1 MQWIRQ
7 SPISTPVVVAAAASV
22 GAGLVHAAAA
32 GSHNGDATL
41 AWLFALTAAAQLSWG
56 ALAGAWPR
64 RLMIAAGAVLNG
76 GAALAWLLSR
86 TVGLFGPLAEVEPVG
101 TQDTLAAVLGALAAV
116 AALVALRYH
125 AKRLDLSVAAVAAGL
140 VVLLAVPAMA
150 AEHTHGP
157 SHDHDHGTTEVA
169 AGHTHTDSGGGA
181 TAAHDHSTGASASE
195 AAAGDPIVSMSDPRL
210 TREQRQRATTLLNGT
225 RAAMASFT
233 DEASVVAA
241 GYTSIGDG
249 RKVGGFEHFV
259 NAKYMFDGN
268 ELDPLHVESIVMQ
281 RQADGSKTIA
291 SAMYILEPGSTMAN
305 VPDIAGGLTPW
316 HDHQNL
322 CWEGNKLVGIL
333 VAGKCVPRGEFR
345 ATAPMIH
352 VWMQETPCGPFTGI
366 EGHGGGNCAHSH
378 TSA

>member
-1 MQWIRQ
+1 MHWTRR
-7 SPISTPVVVAAAASV
+7 SPISTPVVVAAAASL

-41 AWLFALTAAAQLSWG
+41 AWLFALTAAAQLLWG
-56 ALAGAWPR
+56 ALAVVWPSR
-64 RLMIAAGAVLNG
+64 ITLAAGVALNG

-86 TVGLFGPLAEVEPVG
+86 TVGLFGSLAAVEPVG
-101 TQDTLAAVLGALAAV
+101 TQDLLAAVLGAIAAG
-116 AALVALRYH
+116 AALVAVLGVVERMD
-125 AKRLDLSVAAVAAGL
+125 APIAAVAAGL
-140 VVLLAVPAMA
+140 VVFLAVPAMA

-157 SHDHDHGTTEVA
+157 SHDHEHGEATTEAA
-169 AGHTHTDSGGGA
+169 AGHDHAAESGEA
-181 TAAHDHSTGASASE
+181 TAAHDHDDT
-195 AAAGDPIVSMSDPRL
+195 AAALGAPIVSLSDPRL

-225 RAAMASFT
+225 RAAMANFT

-249 RKVGGFEHFV
+249 RRVGGFEHFV
-259 NAKYMFDGN
+259 NTKYMFDGN
-268 ELDPLHVESIVMQ
+268 ELDPLHIESIVMQ

-291 SAMYILEPGSTMAN
+291 SAMYILESGSTMAN

-322 CWEGNKLVGIL
+322 CWEGNKLVGLL

-352 VWMQETPCGPFTGI
+352 VWMHDTPCGPFTGI
-366 EGHGGGNCAHSH
+366 EGHGGADCSHSH
-378 TSA
+378 PSA

>member
-1 MQWIRQ
+1 MHWTRR
-7 SPISTPVVVAAAASV
+7 SPISTPVVVAAAASL

-41 AWLFALTAAAQLSWG
+41 AWLFALTAAAQLLWG
-56 ALAGAWPR
+56 ALAVVWPSR
-64 RLMIAAGAVLNG
+64 ITLAAGVALNG

-86 TVGLFGPLAEVEPVG
+86 TVGLFGSLAAVEPVG
-101 TQDTLAAVLGALAAV
+101 TQDLLAAVLGAIAAG
-116 AALVALRYH
+116 AALVAVLGVVERM
-125 AKRLDLSVAAVAAGL
+125 DVSIAAVAAGL
-140 VVLLAVPAMA
+140 VVFLAVPAMA

-157 SHDHDHGTTEVA
+157 SHDHEHGEATTEAA
-169 AGHTHTDSGGGA
+169 AGHDHAAESGEA
-181 TAAHDHSTGASASE
+181 TAAHDHDDT
-195 AAAGDPIVSMSDPRL
+195 AAALGAPIVSLSDPRL

-225 RAAMASFT
+225 RAAMANFT

-249 RKVGGFEHFV
+249 RRVGGFEHFV
-259 NAKYMFDGN
+259 NTKYMFDGN
-268 ELDPLHVESIVMQ
+268 ELDPLHIESIVMQ

-291 SAMYILEPGSTMAN
+291 SAMYILESGSTMAN

-322 CWEGNKLVGIL
+322 CWEGNKLVGLL

-352 VWMQETPCGPFTGI
+352 VWMHDTPCGPFTGI
-366 EGHGGGNCAHSH
+366 EGHGGADCSHSH
-378 TSA
+378 PSA

>member
-1 MQWIRQ
+1 MHWTRR
-7 SPISTPVVVAAAASV
+7 SPISTPVVVAAAASL

-41 AWLFALTAAAQLSWG
+41 AWLFALTAAAQLLWG
-56 ALAGAWPR
+56 ALAVVSPSR
-64 RLMIAAGAVLNG
+64 ITLAAGVALNG

-86 TVGLFGPLAEVEPVG
+86 TVGLFGSLAAVEPVG
-101 TQDTLAAVLGALAAV
+101 TQDLLAAVLGAIAAG
-116 AALVALRYH
+116 AALVAVLGVVERMD
-125 AKRLDLSVAAVAAGL
+125 ASIAAVAAGL
-140 VVLLAVPAMA
+140 VVFLAVPAMA

-157 SHDHDHGTTEVA
+157 SHDHEHGEATTEAA
-169 AGHTHTDSGGGA
+169 AGHDHAAESGEA
-181 TAAHDHSTGASASE
+181 TAAHDHDDT
-195 AAAGDPIVSMSDPRL
+195 AAALGAPIVSLSDPRL

-225 RAAMASFT
+225 RAAMANFT

-249 RKVGGFEHFV
+249 RRVGGFEHFV
-259 NAKYMFDGN
+259 NTKYMFDGN
-268 ELDPLHVESIVMQ
+268 ELDPLHIESIVMQ

-291 SAMYILEPGSTMAN
+291 SAMYILESGSTMAN

-322 CWEGNKLVGIL
+322 CWEGNKLVGLL

-352 VWMQETPCGPFTGI
+352 VWMHDTPCGPFTGI
-366 EGHGGGNCAHSH
+366 EGHGGADCSHSH
-378 TSA
+378 PSA